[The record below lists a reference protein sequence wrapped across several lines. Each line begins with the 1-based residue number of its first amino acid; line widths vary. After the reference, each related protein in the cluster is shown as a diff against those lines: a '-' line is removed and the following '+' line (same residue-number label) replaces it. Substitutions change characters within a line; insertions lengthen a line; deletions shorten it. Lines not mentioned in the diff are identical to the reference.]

1 MTQEKREKG
10 LIRMA
15 DLTHIFH
22 VGQKV
27 RVFVADDI
35 WQKWHKGT
43 VKETHEDYILVD
55 VPDIC
60 DHMQYE
66 NDYIG
71 DVHPEY
77 NFHLDELEG

>member
-1 MTQEKREKG
+1 
-10 LIRMA
+10 MA

-55 VPDIC
+55 VR
-60 DHMQYE
+60 
-66 NDYIG
+66 
-71 DVHPEY
+71 PEY

>member
-1 MTQEKREKG
+1 MTQEKREKR

-43 VKETHEDYILVD
+43 VNASGLLPAPGVE
-55 VPDIC
+55 
-60 DHMQYE
+60 
-66 NDYIG
+66 IG
-71 DVHPEY
+71 D
-77 NFHLDELEG
+77 

>member
-1 MTQEKREKG
+1 MKNGELKLYENIEK
-10 LIRMA
+10 
-15 DLTHIFH
+15 
-22 VGQKV
+22 
-27 RVFVADDI
+27 
-35 WQKWHKGT
+35 
-43 VKETHEDYILVD
+43 KETHEDYILVD

-71 DVHPEY
+71 DVRPEY

>member
-1 MTQEKREKG
+1 MQWWKKQESPCFSCGEC
-10 LIRMA
+10 
-15 DLTHIFH
+15 
-22 VGQKV
+22 Q
-27 RVFVADDI
+27 
-35 WQKWHKGT
+35 
-43 VKETHEDYILVD
+43 ILVD

-71 DVHPEY
+71 DVRPEY

>member
-1 MTQEKREKG
+1 MTQEKREKR

-43 VKETHEDYILVD
+43 VKWLALMERAMKDCS
-55 VPDIC
+55 IC
-60 DHMQYE
+60 CIE
-66 NDYIG
+66 
-71 DVHPEY
+71 
-77 NFHLDELEG
+77 

>member
-1 MTQEKREKG
+1 MTQEKREKR

-43 VKETHEDYILVD
+43 VTLPEL
-55 VPDIC
+55 
-60 DHMQYE
+60 QYRGQ
-66 NDYIG
+66 Y
-71 DVHPEY
+71 P
-77 NFHLDELEG
+77 

>member
-1 MTQEKREKG
+1 MTQEKREKR

-55 VPDIC
+55 VPDIFC
-60 DHMQYE
+60 
-66 NDYIG
+66 
-71 DVHPEY
+71 
-77 NFHLDELEG
+77 